1 MKYYIYGTTALPN
14 EYGYQ
19 PTGYLSK
26 DSDAFKYILQAM
38 EQAQYKFQMHLKIG
52 IVDNFN
58 ATLIYENKKS
68 DKEMTEHGLT
78 FVGTVEWKF
87 NPPNVFLTLN
97 EDLKAKN
104 ITFELTEVECKN
116 LLLCFRDFTH
126 YGRSRDLRHLYMG
139 DLEMARSTLSRLK
152 KILDEGEVEE

>member
-116 LLLCFRDFTH
+116 LLRCFRDLTH
-126 YGRSRDLRHLYMG
+126 YSSYRDLRHLYMG
-139 DLEMARSTLSRLK
+139 DREMAKSTLSKIER
-152 KILDEGEVEE
+152 ILDEDAKTN